1 MRILFTFLLLS
12 IGAAFGSIDSGGGRT
27 FVGGNVNYSSIGS
40 PFSTGQ
46 NSVGGNLNR
55 SGSLEVILPEEKNGA
70 MFVIN
75 CQGNSFTVKD
85 EGGATIKILSVGEG
99 AMFCCDGTFWK
110 QFI

>member
-1 MRILFTFLLLS
+1 MAYNGKQLFTIPRPIKYKDGVNIEQISTNRTLTYR
-12 IGAAFGSIDSGGGRT
+12 DSQYQRLDAT
-27 FVGGNVNYSSIGS
+27 V
-40 PFSTGQ
+40 
-46 NSVGGNLNR
+46 
-55 SGSLEVILPEEKNGA
+55 GSLEVILPEEKNGA

-99 AMFCCDGTFWK
+99 GMFCCDGTSWK